1 VEAMSRKRTYRTK
14 EFKFKVALEAV
25 KGQKQIAELAE
36 EYKVHPNQ
44 ISTWKKEL
52 LEKGSS
58 IFDKKDLGQEKKAE
72 AEKDFLYKK
81 VGEQAIQ
88 IEWLKKNLGMTQ

>member
-1 VEAMSRKRTYRTK
+1 MSKKRTYRTK
-14 EFKFKVALEAV
+14 EFKFKVALEAI

-58 IFDKKDLGQEKKAE
+58 IFDKKDLSHKKKVE

-88 IEWLKKNLGMTQ
+88 IEWHKKNLGISQ

>member
-1 VEAMSRKRTYRTK
+1 MSKKRIYRTK
-14 EFKFKVALEAV
+14 EFKFKVAIEAV

-58 IFDKKDLGQEKKAE
+58 IFDKKDSSQEKNIE
-72 AEKDFLYKK
+72 AEKEFLYKK

-88 IEWLKKNLGMTQ
+88 IEWLKKNLGIEQ

>member
-1 VEAMSRKRTYRTK
+1 MSKKRTYRTK
-14 EFKFKVALEAV
+14 EFKFKVALEAI

-58 IFDKKDLGQEKKAE
+58 IFDKKDLSHEKKIAE
-72 AEKDFLYKK
+72 EKDFLYKK

-88 IEWLKKNLGMTQ
+88 IEWLKKNLGISQ